1 MKGKEKGGTGGQ
13 HIGSLRLIFTSRW
26 LSELRQVVFSE
37 VQFSHRQNGHHI
49 IATAEYLGSGLGV
62 GDFCAGGL

>member
-13 HIGSLRLIFTSRW
+13 HIGSPSLIFTSRC
-26 LSELRQVVFSE
+26 LSDLRQVVFSE
-37 VQFSHRQNGHHI
+37 IQFSHRQNGHHI